1 MKLYRIYTERTK
13 ALPAQIEAAS
23 KLFPGF
29 TLLEAQ
35 GYWQG
40 QAEPSVI
47 FEIVAP
53 EGKDTQDSIACLA
66 MKIEQL
72 GQQEAVLV
80 TVQDVVSLI

>member
-53 EGKDTQDSIACLA
+53 EDTQDSIAWLA